1 MEGDIHRALFK
12 FVWPITLGLLAV
24 AIAVVMLGQLLI
36 QAARRLIDLRSGS
49 EATATQRIK

>member
-1 MEGDIHRALFK
+1 
-12 FVWPITLGLLAV
+12 LGLLAV